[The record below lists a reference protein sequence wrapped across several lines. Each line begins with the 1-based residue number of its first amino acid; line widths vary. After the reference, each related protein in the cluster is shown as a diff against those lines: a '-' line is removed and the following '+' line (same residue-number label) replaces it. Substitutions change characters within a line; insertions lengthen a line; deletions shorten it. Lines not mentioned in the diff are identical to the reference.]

1 MNIDDEIA
9 SARERLADVKRET
22 DVIRAAVQS
31 QREALQVHLAE
42 MADLRGSL
50 QATREE
56 LARTRAG
63 GAGGKSRA
71 GEKQDT
77 A

>member
-9 SARERLADVKRET
+9 SARERLADVKLET

-56 LARTRAG
+56 LARTRARGRG
-63 GAGGKSRA
+63 GQK
-71 GEKQDT
+71 
-77 A
+77 